1 MGSFGGFGRDSFT
14 SANGFIQTAGGYT
27 FPKVRRQRNTPRA
40 CSCLTNEW
48 IRVQMS
54 FSTERDREIP
64 LPSASFLHKA
74 SFGSFSSFPE
84 FSRAR

>member
-1 MGSFGGFGRDSFT
+1 M
-14 SANGFIQTAGGYT
+14 
-27 FPKVRRQRNTPRA
+27 VRY
-40 CSCLTNEW
+40 SCVFRPL
-48 IRVQMS
+48 QMS